1 LHGELAELARAG
13 VEVSAELTV
22 RGDPRSLASH
32 GTSASPRVA
41 VDAQLR
47 AVVLAGRRRELSGAV
62 LVLGPADAWRGI
74 LPGQRVRLDGRL
86 SPPLPGN
93 LLAATILERGEPVLV
108 GRPPWWQRGAGRLRS
123 GLQRA
128 AAGLPM
134 LPRGLLPGLVD
145 GDTSQLDP
153 VLANRFRVAGLTHL
167 VAVSGTNLSLLVGAV
182 ALLLRRC
189 RASPRTIALVSFV
202 VLVGFVVLARPSPS
216 VLRAAVMATIALIAL
231 ATGRQRAALPV
242 LAASAF
248 GLLLWQPGLAVNL
261 GFALS
266 VTATA
271 ALLLIAPGW
280 VQALRRRGVPAGLA
294 EALAVAAAAH
304 LVTVPLVA
312 GISGQISL
320 VAIPANVLA
329 EPVVAATTVLG
340 VLAAL
345 CSVLWLPLAALF
357 AQLAGWPCRWLVW
370 VAEYFGSL
378 PGGTLP
384 WPAGVRGGLLLVGL
398 SIVVALLCRRPVVRV
413 ALAVAVSVGVLV
425 QIPGR
430 AVLIAWPPSGW
441 IMVACDVGQGDAL
454 VLNAGA
460 GSAVVVDAGPD
471 PVAADRCLRE
481 LAVSRIAV
489 LVLTHD
495 HLDHVGG
502 LSGVLHE
509 RSVGRVLT
517 SPLAEPVSGQR
528 LVLSA
533 LAGKRA
539 LIGPAIVGT
548 VLDAGQVRLEVL
560 GPSHVFRGSR
570 SDPNNSSVVIR
581 ATVRGVRILLPG
593 DAEIEAQDDLLKAGA
608 DLRADILKVPHHGSA
623 YSDPAF
629 LQAVHA
635 RLALI
640 SVGAGNDYGHPSPLL
655 IAELARLG
663 VPVRRTDQDGDIAVV
678 NDGGRLVPVIRATTG
693 SAH

>member
-1 LHGELAELARAG
+1 
-13 VEVSAELTV
+13 
-22 RGDPRSLASH
+22 
-32 GTSASPRVA
+32 
-41 VDAQLR
+41 
-47 AVVLAGRRRELSGAV
+47 
-62 LVLGPADAWRGI
+62 LV
-74 LPGQRVRLDGRL
+74 
-86 SPPLPGN
+86 
-93 LLAATILERGEPVLV
+93 
-108 GRPPWWQRGAGRLRS
+108 
-123 GLQRA
+123 
-128 AAGLPM
+128 
-134 LPRGLLPGLVD
+134 
-145 GDTSQLDP
+145 
-153 VLANRFRVAGLTHL
+153 
-167 VAVSGTNLSLLVGAV
+167 
-182 ALLLRRC
+182 
-189 RASPRTIALVSFV
+189 
-202 VLVGFVVLARPSPS
+202 
-216 VLRAAVMATIALIAL
+216 AL

-242 LAASAF
+242 LAASVFA
-248 GLLLWQPGLAVNL
+248 LLLWQPELALNL

-271 ALLLIAPGW
+271 SLLLIAPAW

-329 EPVVAATTVLG
+329 EPVVAAATVLG

-345 CSVLWLPLAALF
+345 TSVLWLPLAALF

-378 PGGTLP
+378 PGGSLP
-384 WPAGVRGGLLLVGL
+384 WPAGVRGGLLLVAL
-398 SIVVALLCRRPVVRV
+398 SIVVALLCRRPAVRV
-413 ALAVAVSVGVLV
+413 VLAVAVSVGVLV

-430 AVLIAWPPSGW
+430 SVLIAWPPNGW
-441 IMVACDVGQGDAL
+441 LIVACDVGQGDAL

-481 LAVSRIAV
+481 LAVTRIAV
-489 LVLTHD
+489 LVLTHY

-502 LSGVLHE
+502 LTGVLHE
-509 RSVGRVLT
+509 RRVDRVLT
-517 SPLAEPVSGQR
+517 SPLIEPISGQR

-533 LAGKRA
+533 VAGRRVTV
-539 LIGPAIVGT
+539 GPATVGS
-548 VLDAGQVRLEVL
+548 VLDAGQAHLEVL
-560 GPSHVFRGSR
+560 GPSHVSAGSR
-570 SDPNNSSVVIR
+570 SDPNNSSVVLR

-593 DAEIEAQDDLLKAGA
+593 DAEVEAQDDLLNAGA

-629 LQAVHA
+629 LQATHA

-640 SVGAGNDYGHPSPLL
+640 SVGRNNDYGHPSPLL
-655 IAELARLG
+655 LAELARLG
-663 VPVRRTDQDGDIAVV
+663 IPTRRTDQDGDIAVV
-678 NDGGRLVPVIRATTG
+678 NDGGQLVPVIRATTG
-693 SAH
+693 SPH